1 MRHHVSTLL
10 LIAFTSPW
18 NSPARA
24 ESGDQPA
31 QVFRGA
37 TILTVSHGEMAD
49 AELVVRDG
57 KIVAIG
63 KRGQVEIPDGAKIHD
78 VAGRFIIP
86 GLVDT
91 HSHIGIYPRPSIDAH
106 SDGNEMT
113 GAVQPGIRALDAI
126 WPGDPGIRMAVAGG
140 VTTANIMPGSGN
152 AIGGQTLYVKLRGNT
167 IEQMMFTPGRP
178 EGGLKMANGE
188 NPKRSYGPKNQPP
201 NTRMRLAALQREQFA
216 KAREYQRKWQVFRD
230 AEAKANEN
238 KPSQPERDLA
248 METLVEVLERKR
260 TVHFHS
266 HRADDIMTVL
276 RLADEFGFEVVI
288 QHGTEAYKVVD
299 ELARRH
305 VPVSMTLPDS
315 PGGKAEVV
323 NFIEQNAAILHKAGV
338 KFAVNTDDFI
348 TESRFLLRTGSIPV
362 RGGLSQ
368 DIALR
373 ALTLWPAEMLHL
385 DRAIGSIEP
394 GKDADFVLLSGRP
407 FSVYTQVLETYI
419 DGAKVFDRADATDA
433 SFAIGGFALPSVA
446 AQLKPAPAPALKPP
460 AKPATP
466 KLEATA
472 AVPPEST
479 RIAIR
484 AGRVHTVGGEPIHD
498 GLVVVENGLIVYV
511 GKPDGFEIPEGTP
524 VLPAAVVT
532 PGLIDAHTVVGVSG
546 LFNVPA
552 DQDQDEMSDP
562 NQADA
567 RILDSFNPAE
577 PLLEFALQHGVT
589 VVQACPGRANVIA
602 GQAGIFRTWGK
613 TVDAM
618 AVRFPSGIV
627 FNLGEV
633 PKKSYPGKA
642 PGTRMATA
650 AIIRNALN
658 SAANYKLKQQTAKE
672 DLTVERNLKHEAIGM
687 LLDKTVPAIFSAHRA
702 DDIETSLRLMREFQL
717 NGVLDLATEGYLLA
731 DELARAKVPVL
742 LHPTMQRISTPETYN
757 STLNNAA
764 ILADHK
770 IPLCITSSFEGYV
783 PKTRVPLYEA
793 AIAMVNGLG
802 YDRALR
808 AVTLDAARILGI
820 EQKYG
825 SLERGKVADVI
836 LYDGD
841 PFEYTTHV
849 MFVILDGKVV
859 YDRATELKNPPRGA
873 GGTGEMS
880 CCEGTFSMLAKPE
893 QL

>member
-1 MRHHVSTLL
+1 
-10 LIAFTSPW
+10 
-18 NSPARA
+18 
-24 ESGDQPA
+24 
-31 QVFRGA
+31 
-37 TILTVSHGEMAD
+37 
-49 AELVVRDG
+49 
-57 KIVAIG
+57 
-63 KRGQVEIPDGAKIHD
+63 
-78 VAGRFIIP
+78 
-86 GLVDT
+86 
-91 HSHIGIYPRPSIDAH
+91 
-106 SDGNEMT
+106 
-113 GAVQPGIRALDAI
+113 
-126 WPGDPGIRMAVAGG
+126 MAVAGG

-152 AIGGQTLYVKLRGNT
+152 AIGGQTLYVKLRGTT
-167 IEQMMFTPGRP
+167 IQEMMFTPGRP

-188 NPKRSYGPKNQPP
+188 NPKRSYGSKNQPP
-201 NTRMRLAALQREQFA
+201 GTRMRLAALQREQFV
-216 KAREYQRKWQVFRD
+216 KAREYQRKWQAYRD
-230 AEAKANEN
+230 AEAKGDEK
-238 KPSQPERDLA
+238 KPQQPERDLA

-260 TVHFHS
+260 TVHFHC

-276 RLADEFGFEVVI
+276 RLADEFGFEVVL

-323 NFIEQNAAILHKAGV
+323 GFIEQTAAILHRAGV

-362 RGGLSQ
+362 RGGLSE
-368 DIALR
+368 DIALK

-394 GKDADFVLLSGRP
+394 GKDADFVLLTGRP

-419 DGAKVFDRADATDA
+419 DGAKVFDRADPA
-433 SFAIGGFALPSVA
+433 FANYAVGGFALPDA
-446 AQLKPAPAPALKPP
+446 AIRPKPAPALKPSP
-460 AKPATP
+460 KPDAP
-466 KLEATA
+466 KVQAAA
-472 AVPPEST
+472 AVSADS
-479 RIAIR
+479 RQIAIR
-484 AGRVHTVGGEPIHD
+484 AGRVHTASGEPIHD
-498 GLVVVENGLIVYV
+498 GLVVLENGLIVYA
-511 GKPDGFEIPEGTP
+511 GKRDGFEVPDDTP
-524 VLPAAVVT
+524 VLTAAVVT

-567 RILDSFNPAE
+567 RILDSFNPGE

-618 AVRFPSGIV
+618 TVRFPSGIV

-650 AIIRNALN
+650 ALIRNALN
-658 SAANYKLKQQTAKE
+658 SATNYKLKQQTAK
-672 DLTVERNLKHEAIGM
+672 DDSPIERNLKHEAIGL
-687 LLDKTVPAIFSAHRA
+687 LLDRKIPAIFSAHRA
-702 DDIETSLRLMREFQL
+702 DDIETSLRLVREFQL
-717 NGVLDLATEGYLLA
+717 NGVLDLATEGYLVA
-731 DELARAKVPVL
+731 DRIAQAKVPVL
-742 LHPTMQRISTPETYN
+742 LHPAMQRISTPETYN
-757 STLNNAA
+757 TTLNNAA

-770 IPLCITSSFEGYV
+770 IPLSVTSSFEGYV

-808 AVTLDAARILGI
+808 AVTLDAARILEI
-820 EQKYG
+820 DQKFG
-825 SLERGKVADVI
+825 SLERGKVADVV

-841 PFEYTTHV
+841 PFEYATHV
-849 MFVILDGKVV
+849 THVFVDGRLV
-859 YDRATELKNPPRGA
+859 YDRASELNKPRRGA
-873 GGTGEMS
+873 GAGGAGEVS
-880 CCEGTFSMLAKPE
+880 CCEAF
-893 QL
+893 